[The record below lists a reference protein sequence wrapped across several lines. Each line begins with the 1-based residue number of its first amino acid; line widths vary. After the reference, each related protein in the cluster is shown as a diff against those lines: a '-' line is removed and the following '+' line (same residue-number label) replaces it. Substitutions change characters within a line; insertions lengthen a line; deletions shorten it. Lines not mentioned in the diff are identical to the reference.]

1 MKAVLNSDL
10 SQPDQENTRF
20 RKGILKGLIVNPPNV
35 EEITQAFSKSTKN
48 IVQLPFYS
56 QEKTGYCWLLAT
68 LSCISAFTCQ
78 KYHLP
83 NIRFSKNYLIFFD
96 KVEKVNWFLEH
107 ILSTLSK
114 NENSRTIRHL
124 LNHASSDRG
133 QWQMAKNLILK
144 YGLIPG
150 EIMTD
155 AEAAHST
162 RELNTCLGMLL
173 RNDAAQLRILYK
185 KKADI
190 SALRAEKERMF
201 QEILSILY
209 SCYGIPPKWIKC
221 PNMIAG
227 EQKRLMTP
235 QRFYQDY
242 IDFPFE
248 QYISLYNDGESSE
261 AQYYIDQILLDG
273 NVIGGEINTFMHVT
287 EDVFFAAIQQQIQEN
302 GYCWFGCDCGKFYF
316 KNLHIYD
323 DIPVN
328 LSLFAPS
335 LHEAI
340 SKSRINTYSIAS
352 LSHAVVLL
360 QNAETGGQYWW
371 QGVDSSMDLESVCGR
386 CYFSSHWISKYGFQ
400 AVVKKKYLPYDSQH
414 SICRVRMPWEF
425 YHIEI

>member
-1 MKAVLNSDL
+1 MKEVLDSDL
-10 SQPDQENTRF
+10 SQPVQENVRF
-20 RKGILKGLIVNPPNV
+20 RKGILKSLIENFPNV
-35 EEITQAFSKSTKN
+35 EEIKQAFSGSEKN
-48 IVQLPFYS
+48 VVQVPFYS

-68 LSCISAFTCQ
+68 LSCISAFICQ
-78 KYHLP
+78 KYHLSD
-83 NIRFSKNYLIFFD
+83 IRFSKNYLIFFD

-114 NENSRTIRHL
+114 QENSRTILHL

-155 AEAAHST
+155 AEASHST
-162 RELNTCLGMLL
+162 REINACLGMLL
-173 RNDAAQLRILYK
+173 RNDAAQLRILFSQK
-185 KKADI
+185 VDL
-190 SALRAEKERMF
+190 SVLRAEKERMF

-209 SCYGIPPKWIKC
+209 SCYGIPPKLIKC
-221 PNMIAG
+221 PNTIVG
-227 EQKRLMTP
+227 EQEKLMTP
-235 QRFYQDY
+235 KCFYKDY

-248 QYISLYNDGESSE
+248 QYICLYNDGESFE
-261 AQYYIDQILLDG
+261 NQNYIDQILLDG
-273 NVIGGEINTFMHVT
+273 NVIGGERNTFMHVT
-287 EDVFFAAIQQQIQEN
+287 EDVFFAAIQQQIQKN

-316 KNLHIYD
+316 KNCHVYD

-335 LHEAI
+335 LQEEI
-340 SKSRINTYSIAS
+340 PKSRINTYSIAS

-371 QGVDSSMDLESVCGR
+371 KGLDSSRDLESVCGE
-386 CYFSSHWISKYGFQ
+386 CFFSSHWISKYGFQ
-400 AVVKKKYLPYDSQH
+400 AIVKKQYLPFDSQH
-414 SICRVRMPWEF
+414 SVCRVRMPWEF
-425 YHIEI
+425 YYMEL